1 MGRVVREYE
10 PGELKIALAGW
21 VIHAGFE
28 SPATDYEENRISLDV
43 YVSNYPSAVFYIK
56 VTGNC
61 MQYSG
66 IEEGDL
72 LIVDRSL
79 SPQSGDVI
87 IGVLN
92 NEHIL
97 ACYIVEGAKRYLV
110 PDNPTYRPYLINEL
124 DVFTFEGV
132 VAHSL
137 LNQRNQNH
145 VRTHRLQQLLRIM
158 RKGISA

>member
-1 MGRVVREYE
+1 MARVVREYE

-28 SPATDYEENRISLDV
+28 SPATDYEENRISLDA
-43 YVSNYPSAVFYIK
+43 YVSNYPNAVIYIK

-92 NEHIL
+92 N
-97 ACYIVEGAKRYLV
+97 GLV
-110 PDNPTYRPYLINEL
+110 
-124 DVFTFEGV
+124 
-132 VAHSL
+132 L
-137 LNQRNQNH
+137 LN
-145 VRTHRLQQLLRIM
+145 VSPFWQQVVKGGVILLAVIID
-158 RKGISA
+158 KSNSKSE